1 MLNRKC
7 VKSHVQNAT
16 YTEILQKYEA
26 PNRI

>member
-16 YTEILQKYEA
+16 YTEILCKYEA
-26 PNRI
+26 ANQV